1 MPLRAF
7 RRSHLAVSV
16 AERERDHE
24 PLQSVEHHVEILVE
38 RLPDAVCAPLRVVES
53 EEPVQAEQGE
63 EDHRGVDGFPGIG
76 VQRCF

>member
-38 RLPDAVCAPLRVVES
+38 RLPDAVCAQEKYFFFFKNRPIIQLH
-53 EEPVQAEQGE
+53 G
-63 EDHRGVDGFPGIG
+63 HNFIG
-76 VQRCF
+76 LSVLK